1 MGGPEDIKK
10 SDEEKEKQ
18 KEDDASS
25 NNEKGE
31 KDDASA
37 SGKKH
42 DAGTR
47 VRKRKR
53 KTKHTG
59 KTGDPEVESTR
70 DKVAA
75 KIRDIYSR
83 HNPSKLSE
91 IEAMMKKYTG
101 AEREVYVAICRKY
114 SEEPDAELAKGIDE
128 AASLSPLK
136 KRKADS
142 PVKVTAPQKVF
153 AKKASMPAPP
163 ESLSGKGNVK
173 TSAAGKVPSGSNGLW
188 PFNNMFWEDNES
200 SPDS

>member
-128 AASLSPLK
+128 AKPLSPLK
-136 KRKADS
+136 KAKQEGS
-142 PVKVTAPQKVF
+142 SVSVPQKVF

-163 ESLSGKGNVK
+163 QSLSSKGSKK
-173 TSAAGKVPSGSNGLW
+173 TSSAGVVPRGSNGLW
-188 PFNNMFWEDNES
+188 PFINMFG
-200 SPDS
+200 